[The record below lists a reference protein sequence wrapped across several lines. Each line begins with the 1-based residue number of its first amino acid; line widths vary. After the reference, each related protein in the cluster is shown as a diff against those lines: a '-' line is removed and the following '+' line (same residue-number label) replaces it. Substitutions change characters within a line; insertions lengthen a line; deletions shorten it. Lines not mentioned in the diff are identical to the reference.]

1 MTSLYIPKKR
11 WVGLALC
18 AGLVAV
24 PLAALADGSGEIS
37 TAAQHAQ
44 FAAQATS
51 LKVADAHLHH
61 ALNCLVGPKGHGFD
75 KKAANPCKDQGSGA
89 IPDTTDAATKKS
101 LEGIAAHARRALRSH
116 KLETVKKDAETIA
129 GDLGNLNK

>member
-1 MTSLYIPKKR
+1 MTNLNISKKH

-18 AGLVAV
+18 AGLMTV
-24 PLAALADGSGEIS
+24 PLAALADASGEIS

-44 FAAQATS
+44 YSAQATS
-51 LKVADAHLHH
+51 LKVAHAHLHH

-75 KKAANPCKDQGSGA
+75 KKAADPCMGQGDGA

-101 LEGIAAHARRALRSH
+101 LEHIAAQTRAALR
-116 KLETVKKDAETIA
+116 
-129 GDLGNLNK
+129 